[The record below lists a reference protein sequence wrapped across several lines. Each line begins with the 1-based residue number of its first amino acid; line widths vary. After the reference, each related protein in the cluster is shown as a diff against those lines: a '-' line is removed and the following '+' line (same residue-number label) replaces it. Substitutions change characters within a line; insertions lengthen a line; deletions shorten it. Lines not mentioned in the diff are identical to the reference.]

1 MNGTVTANWPIA
13 LLIILV
19 IVGVPL
25 WMTLRRRHARPDYR
39 DARAHYQAKA
49 ADPGPET
56 TSEYASSTPGA
67 ALDGLTVP
75 REQGSAFS
83 DGTDTDA
90 RAGERSDDA
99 PSQ

>member
-1 MNGTVTANWPIA
+1 MNGTVAAYWLIA
-13 LLIILV
+13 LVAIVV

-25 WMTLRRRHARPDYR
+25 WTIRRRHARPDYR
-39 DARAHYQAKA
+39 DARDHYQAKA
-49 ADPGPET
+49 AGPGPET

-83 DGTDTDA
+83 DATDTDVP
-90 RAGERSDDA
+90 AGERSGDA
-99 PSQ
+99 PS

>member
-1 MNGTVTANWPIA
+1 MNGAVIA
-13 LLIILV
+13 IAVVIILV

-25 WMTLRRRHARPDYR
+25 WMTFRRRQARPDYR

-49 ADPGPET
+49 AAPGPEA
-56 TSEYASSTPGA
+56 TSEYASSAPGA

-83 DGTDTDA
+83 DGTATEA
-90 RAGERSDDA
+90 PAGERPDDT